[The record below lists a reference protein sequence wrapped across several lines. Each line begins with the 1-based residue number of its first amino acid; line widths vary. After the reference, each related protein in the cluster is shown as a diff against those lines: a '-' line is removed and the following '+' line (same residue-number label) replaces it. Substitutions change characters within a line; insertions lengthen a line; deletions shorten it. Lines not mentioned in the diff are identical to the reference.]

1 MGLYGDSQEL
11 KNGYEYAIR
20 KRIAKILR
28 VEESSEEVESGYEH
42 AIQYELDDCEVDE
55 VQELRA
61 LLEKLRDKTKLR
73 ETSGQ
78 KLGSKKGKG
87 TEKEHIIIP
96 EIDEKVKVIV
106 DNIRIINAL
115 KVLEKVKKD

>member
-78 KLGSKKGKG
+78 KLGSKK
-87 TEKEHIIIP
+87 EKEQ
-96 EIDEKVKVIV
+96 KK
-106 DNIRIINAL
+106 NILLYQR
-115 KVLEKVKKD
+115 